1 MSTVAA
7 IRRLAIRSLW
17 NRKGTAL
24 LSMLAIAIS
33 VTLLL
38 SVERIRTGAR
48 AGFTNT
54 ISGTDLIV
62 GSRTGDIQL
71 LLYSVFRIGNVGHS
85 LSWKSFDVISNHPD
99 VAWAVPLSL
108 GDTHRS
114 FKVLGTNDAYFE
126 HYRYA
131 NRRSLAFSEGMPMG
145 QTLDAVLG
153 SRVADELEYQ
163 LGDQLVVD
171 HGLGRTS
178 FLKHD
183 QTPFTVVGILSPT
196 GTPVDRTVHVG
207 LSGIQAIHGESSTLE
222 VHESNPEKISAALV
236 GLGSRSKALQL
247 QRQINDY
254 TGEPLTAILPGV
266 VLQQLWQ
273 FVRVAEFALLM
284 VSVLVVLAGLIGLTT
299 TLLISLNERRREMAI
314 LRALGARLS
323 QVFGLM
329 MTEVTFLA
337 LGGAILG
344 IMLHYLLLFTAG
356 VWLEREFGL
365 VLGYSLSMVDLLI
378 LGLVVAAALL
388 MGLFPAWRA
397 YRQSL
402 SDGLVVS
409 T

>member
-183 QTPFTVVGILSPT
+183 QAPFTVVGILSPT

-337 LGGAILG
+337 VGGAILG